1 MQEITR
7 LYALSKRNIILRY
20 KNSIAGF
27 LWGFFKP
34 LLYLM
39 IFIVVFSK
47 QVSTNNYVLYATSG
61 LVFWFFFS
69 NITNQSIGSIINS
82 AGIIKS
88 INVPVMFFPLSET
101 ISELFNLTLTL
112 GIFFVAMNWFGII
125 YSFKLLLVI
134 PIAILFSIFSF
145 GLTMILCSLNVF
157 FRDIGILWTT
167 IQPALFY
174 LTPIAYPK
182 EIITKFHPLLLQLN
196 PVYYFIDAERTIVHE
211 NQLPSAAMWL
221 QCIAISFTMF
231 ALGYFIF
238 NKLKQQFI
246 SAI

>member
-47 QVSTNNYVLYATSG
+47 QVATNNYVLYATSG

-112 GIFFVAMNWFGII
+112 GIFFVAMNWFGIV

-134 PIAILFSIFSF
+134 PVAILFSIFSF

-182 EIITKFHPLLLQLN
+182 EIITKFHPLLLELN
-196 PVYYFIDAERTIVHE
+196 PVFYFIDTERTIVHQ
-211 NQLPSAAMWL
+211 NQLPSATMWL

-231 ALGYFIF
+231 AFGYFIF

>member
-1 MQEITR
+1 
-7 LYALSKRNIILRY
+7 
-20 KNSIAGF
+20 
-27 LWGFFKP
+27 
-34 LLYLM
+34 M

-47 QVSTNNYVLYATSG
+47 QVATNNYVLYATSG

-88 INVPVMFFPLSET
+88 INVPVLFFPLSET
-101 ISELFNLTLTL
+101 VSELFNLSLTII
-112 GIFFVAMNWFGII
+112 IFLVAMYWFGIV
-125 YSFKLLLVI
+125 YSLKLVLLI
-134 PIAILFSIFSF
+134 PIAILFAIFSF

-182 EIITKFHPLLLQLN
+182 EIITKFHPLLLELN
-196 PVYYFIDAERTIVHE
+196 PVFYFIDAERTIVHQ
-211 NQLPSAAMWL
+211 NQYPSGALWM
-221 QCIAISFTMF
+221 QCIGISFAMF
-231 ALGYFIF
+231 AVGYFIF
-238 NKLKQQFI
+238 SKLKQQFI